1 MDDSARGYF
10 DQKSN
15 IDSILAA
22 TDQLGYAFTGEAA
35 LDMVSSL
42 RWKEL
47 YGYEK

>member
-1 MDDSARGYF
+1 MDDAARGYF

-15 IDSILAA
+15 IDSILGT
-22 TDQLGYAFTGEAA
+22 TDQLGYAFTREVA

-42 RWKEL
+42 CWKEL